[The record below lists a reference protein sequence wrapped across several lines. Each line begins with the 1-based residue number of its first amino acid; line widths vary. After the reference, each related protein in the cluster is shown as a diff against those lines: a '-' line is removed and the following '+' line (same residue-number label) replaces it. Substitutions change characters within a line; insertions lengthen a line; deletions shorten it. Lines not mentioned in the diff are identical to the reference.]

1 MPRKKVIDPEETKPP
16 RKKAAAKKAKPPVE
30 ENEPVVTQ
38 AVLPMA
44 DTPDPTPTPPP
55 QAVLPMA
62 DIPAPT
68 PTPPSQAA
76 PLENKPTPPQ
86 PAAPVLVS
94 QIAAADH
101 VPQTREQFDLN
112 QIIATGVIHSV
123 WGNSGDVFAR
133 VGLSTRDLLDE
144 KDDTFTA
151 YATLRFADGMVGGVP
166 VTLQPGDILTVQGYL
181 VHRNYTESLRKFLE
195 DADAIHFL
203 DSVDPKDLP
212 AWRTLALERRNGIVN
227 VLSMTFRT
235 PDGEAADHFGE
246 PLASRDLSRSSVEG
260 IVSRAWEY
268 RNEEGVDLFVRLA
281 VYDPHTPVDAKSKGN
296 FGRPRRLAHYVNIRF
311 PLGKT
316 ASGAPVHITQ
326 KMRIRVVGQLRDK
339 AQVVTLREVLF
350 KTGSRAVIEMMQR
363 VSDAE
368 RMSEIK
374 NQQES
379 LHIRAQ
385 AVVVYSAGHRR

>member
-1 MPRKKVIDPEETKPP
+1 MPRKKVIDLDPEETKPP
-16 RKKAAAKKAKPPVE
+16 TKKAAAKKAKPPVE
-30 ENEPVVTQ
+30 KNEPVVTQ
-38 AVLPMA
+38 AVLPIEGA
-44 DTPDPTPTPPP
+44 PVLTPPQP
-55 QAVLPMA
+55 VV
-62 DIPAPT
+62 
-68 PTPPSQAA
+68 PP
-76 PLENKPTPPQ
+76 ENKPTPPQ
-86 PAAPVLVS
+86 AVPVLVS
-94 QIAAADH
+94 QIAAADQ

-123 WGNSGDVFAR
+123 WGNGGDVFAR
-133 VGLSTRDLLDE
+133 FGLSTRDLLDE

-166 VTLQPGDILTVQGYL
+166 VTLQPGDILTIQGYL

-195 DADAIHFL
+195 DADAIRFL
-203 DSVDPKDLP
+203 DSVDPTDLP
-212 AWRTLALERRNGIVN
+212 AWRGLALERRNGIVN
-227 VLSMTFRT
+227 VLAMTFRN
-235 PDGEAADHFGE
+235 PDGEATDHFGE
-246 PLASRDLSRSSVEG
+246 PMASRDLSRSSVEG

-268 RNEEGVDLFVRLA
+268 RSDEGVDLFVRLA
-281 VYDPHTPVDAKSKGN
+281 VYDPHTPVDAKNKGN
-296 FGRPRRLAHYVNIRF
+296 FGRPRRLAHYVTVRF

-326 KMRIRVVGQLRDK
+326 KTRIRVVGQLRDK

-379 LHIRAQ
+379 LHIRAE
-385 AVVVYSAGHRR
+385 AVVVYSASRRR

>member
-16 RKKAAAKKAKPPVE
+16 RKKAAAKKAKPPVA

-195 DADAIHFL
+195 DADAINFL
-203 DSVDPKDLP
+203 DSVDPTDLP

-227 VLSMTFRT
+227 VLAMTFRN
-235 PDGEAADHFGE
+235 PDGTALGHFGE
-246 PLASRDLSRSSVEG
+246 PISNQEVSCSSVEG

-268 RNEEGVDLFVRLA
+268 RNDQGVDLFVRLA
-281 VYDPHTPVDAKSKGN
+281 VYDPHTPVDAKNKGN
-296 FGRPRRLAHYVNIRF
+296 FGRPRRLAHYVTVRF

-326 KMRIRVVGQLRDK
+326 KTRIRVVGQLRDK

-379 LHIRAQ
+379 LHIRAE
-385 AVVVYSAGHRR
+385 ALVVYSAGHRR

>member
-1 MPRKKVIDPEETKPP
+1 
-16 RKKAAAKKAKPPVE
+16 
-30 ENEPVVTQ
+30 
-38 AVLPMA
+38 MA

-55 QAVLPMA
+55 
-62 DIPAPT
+62 
-68 PTPPSQAA
+68 QAA

-195 DADAIHFL
+195 DADAINFL
-203 DSVDPKDLP
+203 DSVDPTDLP

-227 VLSMTFRT
+227 VLAMTFRN

-246 PLASRDLSRSSVEG
+246 PMASRDLSRSSVEG

-281 VYDPHTPVDAKSKGN
+281 VYDPHTPVDAKNKGN
-296 FGRPRRLAHYVNIRF
+296 FGRPRRLAHYVTVRF

-326 KMRIRVVGQLRDK
+326 KTRIRVVGQLRDK
-339 AQVVTLREVLF
+339 AQVVTLREALF

-379 LHIRAQ
+379 LHIRAE